1 MMYGSGGHAMKR
13 IVLAAVLLLPLQ
25 TPARFEINGKV
36 VSDTTGEAIAGA
48 QVTLVAAP
56 PGALR

>member
-1 MMYGSGGHAMKR
+1 MKR